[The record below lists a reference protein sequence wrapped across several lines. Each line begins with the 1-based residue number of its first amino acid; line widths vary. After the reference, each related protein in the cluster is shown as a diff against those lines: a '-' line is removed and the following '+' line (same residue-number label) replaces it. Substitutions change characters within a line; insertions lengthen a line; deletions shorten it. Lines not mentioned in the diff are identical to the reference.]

1 MESWYIFII
10 VLYDNFCNKS
20 FGFLDIDQI
29 NRSIKSLYIRDKF
42 LHSIQNINRYWSL
55 NYFVFSIWTLNFFNF
70 HYRYI
75 LKNESG
81 RAGQL
86 RIDKVDEMGEISY
99 MVAPDKRN
107 RGFGKRIVELAESVV
122 TQDMKALIGLVENQ
136 NEFSKK
142 CFRVNNYS
150 EFSGGQVTFFVKI
163 L

>member
-1 MESWYIFII
+1 MNTYLREATIDDAETILEWRNVPLTREHSFSKDVIDFDAHMKWFGSKLLDKKCYI
-10 VLYDNFCNKS
+10 
-20 FGFLDIDQI
+20 
-29 NRSIKSLYIRDKF
+29 
-42 LHSIQNINRYWSL
+42 
-55 NYFVFSIWTLNFFNF
+55 
-70 HYRYI
+70 YI
-75 LKNESG
+75 LMNESG
-81 RAGQL
+81 PAGQL

-150 EFSGGQVTFFVKI
+150 EFPGGQVTFFVKI